1 MGTGGAK
8 KMLQLLRLKF
18 IMQASWRLLRKLRS
32 TQTNLIHRVTV
43 TFGILHMATI
53 LWNDANV
60 LEVVTQRHP

>member
-18 IMQASWRLLRKLRS
+18 ILQASWRLLRKLRS

>member
-53 LWNDANV
+53 LWNDVNV